1 MENEF
6 KLTIDSLVYEGFGLG
21 RLPDGKAVFVP
32 FVLPG
37 EEVIAGVIEEK
48 PGHVRARLLSVEKPH
63 AQRIKPRCDHF
74 GLCGGCH
81 YQHIPYEL
89 QLHYKT
95 EIFREQFQRIA
106 GLNDPNIGLVIP
118 SMERWNYRNS
128 LTFELDRGGKLCFS
142 DIYHNQ
148 PFAVT
153 ECHLPMSE
161 IGRVWQLAEFEPG
174 VDIRRVEYRQNI
186 DDSLMMILQGGG
198 SDMPEMSSEAT
209 LSIVHIQNN
218 EEVVIAGDGFLNMPV
233 NSREFIVSANS
244 FFQTNFSGAEAL
256 VEKVVEII
264 QSKKP
269 EHLLDVYCGVGL
281 FSAFLADQVKTISA
295 IEYSPSACNDF
306 SENLDEFDNISLFQG
321 KAEQIMPYLDADFDC
336 ILVDPPR
343 AGLKRDVVSSIIT
356 HDPGLLIYVSCN
368 PSTLAR
374 DTKFLATAGYR
385 LDSSILVDMFPQTF
399 HIESINV
406 FKK

>member
-21 RLPDGKAVFVP
+21 RLPDGKAVFIP

-48 PGHVRARLLSVEKPH
+48 PGHVRARLLSVVKPH
-63 AQRIKPRCDHF
+63 AKRIKPRCGHF
-74 GLCGGCH
+74 GYCGGCH

-89 QLHYKT
+89 QLQFK
-95 EIFREQFQRIA
+95 EKIFREQLQRIA
-106 GLNDPNIGLVIP
+106 GLNDPTVSLVIP
-118 SMERWNYRNS
+118 SKEKWNYRNS

-148 PFAVT
+148 SFAVT
-153 ECHLPMSE
+153 ECHLPMAE

-174 VDIRRVEYRQNI
+174 VDVRRVEYRQNK
-186 DDSLMMILQGGG
+186 DGSLMMVLQGGG
-198 SDMPEMSSEAT
+198 VDMPELSSEAT
-209 LSIVHIQNN
+209 LSIVHTQNN

-233 NSREFIVSANS
+233 SNREFIVSANS

-264 QSKKP
+264 QLKKP

-281 FSAFLADQVKTISA
+281 FSAFFADQVKTISA
-295 IEYSPSACNDF
+295 IEFSPSACSDF

-343 AGLKRDVVSSIIT
+343 AGLKKDVVSSIIT
-356 HDPGLLIYVSCN
+356 RDPELLIYVSCN

-385 LDSSILVDMFPQTF
+385 LDSSILVDMFPLTF